1 MTDWISQKAAFND
14 SFNKIQTYISSQL
27 NADIT
32 AVTAALE
39 DYIDTSGNNAA
50 AATTIDTKMATI
62 KQWKSKII
70 ELNNSVSNSIKE
82 YASTNDMDSLLQQNG
97 QLQQQIA
104 AAEKRYDELL
114 QDASTADARN
124 RNLRSSD
131 TQIST
136 HQVFLLGRPLRP
148 ASIPY
153 LWTLSV
159 LFICTA
165 LLLFYYYSPIN
176 IPPLYII
183 ITILTDLFYNPW
195 LWICLFGMASI
206 VILFLVLRIVGKI

>member
-1 MTDWISQKAAFND
+1 MTDWVSQKTAFQQRYNTIQDYYATVAAPNMSPLQQD
-14 SFNKIQTYISSQL
+14 LQTIASSKNQTDINTAIANIKTQQNNATQL

-32 AVTAALE
+32 QAIQN
-39 DYIDTSGNNAA
+39 YSNA
-50 AATTIDTKMATI
+50 
-62 KQWKSKII
+62 
-70 ELNNSVSNSIKE
+70 
-82 YASTNDMDSLLQQNG
+82 NDMDGLLQQNG

-104 AAEKRYDELL
+104 ATQMRYDELL
-114 QDASTADARN
+114 KDASTADVRSQ
-124 RNLRSSD
+124 NLRSSD

-153 LWTLSV
+153 LWALSI

-165 LLLFYYYSPIN
+165 LLLFYYYSSFEMPPI
-176 IPPLYII
+176 YILI
-183 ITILTDLFYNPW
+183 AMATDLLYNPW
-195 LWICLFGMASI
+195 FWSCLFGMASI